1 MNKRGFEKEYLFLFY
16 LVLAALVGLTILS
29 FVNQVKDDRRYEM
42 QRLAIDS
49 ALLVDSIS
57 ASPMDLQIKSS
68 FAIENYLI
76 SFNNEP
82 CVISSYFP
90 NEKLNPYSLY
100 CYTNLK
106 FENKELESLFI
117 NFNKKPGVI
126 EITK

>member
-1 MNKRGFEKEYLFLFY
+1 MDKRGFEKEYLFLFY

-29 FVNQVKDDRRYEM
+29 FVNLVKDDRRFEM

-57 ASPMDLQIKSS
+57 ASPIDLQIKSS
-68 FAIENYLI
+68 FAAEGYLI

-82 CVISSYFP
+82 CIVSSIFP
-90 NEKLNPYSLY
+90 NEELDPYSLY

-106 FENKELESLFI
+106 FQNNELESLFI

>member
-29 FVNQVKDDRRYEM
+29 FINLVKDDRRFEM

-57 ASPMDLQIKSS
+57 ASPIDLQIKSS
-68 FAIENYLI
+68 FATEGYLI
-76 SFNNEP
+76 YFNNEP
-82 CVISSYFP
+82 CVISSIFS
-90 NEKLNPYSLY
+90 NEQLDPYSLY

-106 FENKELESLFI
+106 FNNNKLESLFI